1 MILVYL
7 ASDSAFWPLKGAA
20 VGFMVTREIVWDANN
35 KLSNMHNDT
44 PWEFRELPCANPVT

>member
-35 KLSNMHNDT
+35 KLLNMHNDT
-44 PWEFRELPCANPVT
+44 PREFRELPCAYPVT